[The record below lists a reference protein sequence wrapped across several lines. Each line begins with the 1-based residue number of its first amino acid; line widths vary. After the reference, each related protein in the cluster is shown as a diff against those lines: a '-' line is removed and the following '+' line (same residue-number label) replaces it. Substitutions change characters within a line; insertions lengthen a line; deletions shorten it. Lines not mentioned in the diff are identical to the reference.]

1 MRTRPGTAL
10 GRFVLLL
17 AVSLFGCA
25 APPGL
30 RTAEEV
36 EIALAAACA
45 HRGGTPIMDDGT
57 RIVDASGFSVIL
69 PGRAWCRIDVGGLA
83 GFIVPVLSPREVAE
97 RGGRLTPAEHAH
109 SAYFAVAPLTRG
121 AHGAAL
127 RSPAGMQRAL
137 QAAARPGGQDAAG
150 ERLLPLQAGGRFRL
164 DTVEVGAA
172 RPDGCVPVLTV
183 MEERDNP
190 AMRPGTV
197 LRLRD
202 ERRYCVGPGGRG
214 AMVMFSERFDA
225 SDPDAEARGA
235 GVRALAERVFDSLRF
250 EAR

>member
-1 MRTRPGTAL
+1 MAARRRTGLTRAAL
-10 GRFVLLL
+10 FAAL
-17 AVSLFGCA
+17 ALPGCA

-36 EIALAAACA
+36 EISLAAACA
-45 HRGGTPIMDDGT
+45 HRGGTAIMAEDT
-57 RIVDASGFSVIL
+57 RLVDPSGFSVAL
-69 PGRAWCRIDVGGLA
+69 AGRGWCRVQAGGMS
-83 GFIVPVLSPREVAE
+83 GFILPVLSPQEIVG

-109 SAYFAVAPLTRG
+109 SAFVAAVALTRA
-121 AHGAAL
+121 AHDAAL
-127 RSPAGMQRAL
+127 RSPAAMQRAL

-150 ERLLPLQAGGRFRL
+150 ERLLPLQAGGRFRFE
-164 DTVEVGAA
+164 TVEVGAA

-190 AMRPGTV
+190 AMPPGTV

-214 AMVMFSERFDA
+214 ALVMFSERFDA
-225 SDPDAEARGA
+225 ADPDADARGA
-235 GVRALAERVFDSLRF
+235 RVRAIAERVFDSLRF